1 MYCRSPSPH
10 LGGSWGVRPEW
21 GLQAHT
27 QGEVEG
33 IWHGGLHAHTRR
45 VSRPTP
51 GGLQAHTQE
60 GSWGFWHGG
69 GLQAHTRGVSRP
81 TPGGSPGP
89 HPGGVSRPTPRGVSR
104 PTPGGEG
111 VSIPACTEASLLE
124 CILFQRIVFVFHLLW
139 DAFFPAGMSLHLY
152 LFFPLPTFASMYWSA
167 HTNRLWISLKRL
179 LRLHVIIFEKKKNES
194 YFIEQVTIN
203 FDIALRSFPIPL
215 LKNLAWYIQFSE
227 KNIYLIFQLVLDG
240 RSVNQQEV
248 VVLLLL
254 FLVTKYYKSNCLKS
268 QAEGKKNITCESSK

>member
-1 MYCRSPSPH
+1 MHCRSPGPH
-10 LGGSWGVRPEW
+10 PGGSWGVRPEW

-33 IWHGGLHAHTRR
+33 SGMG

-51 GGLQAHTQE
+51 GGLQAHTW
-60 GSWGFWHGG
+60 GSPGPHPVGKLRVLAWG

-81 TPGGSPGP
+81 TPR
-89 HPGGVSRPTPRGVSR
+89 GVSRPTPRVGLQAHTR
-104 PTPGGEG
+104 GGGGEYPSMHWG
-111 VSIPACTEASLLE
+111 KPTGMHSFSENSFRFSLVM
-124 CILFQRIVFVFHLLW
+124 RRV
-139 DAFFPAGMSLHLY
+139 FPAGMSLHLY

-227 KNIYLIFQLVLDG
+227 KIFTLYF
-240 RSVNQQEV
+240 SW
-248 VVLLLL
+248 
-254 FLVTKYYKSNCLKS
+254 S
-268 QAEGKKNITCESSK
+268 